1 MISLSN
7 MAHRLKLKTF
17 AEARGGTAAV
27 EFALIAPI
35 LIVLYLG
42 LAELTLGMM
51 ASRRTSHLAATVGD
65 LASQSE
71 SLTDAN
77 VSDIFD
83 IGTSMLQP
91 FATSGTV
98 LKIRLSCVKMST
110 SNKAE
115 VQWSDGRNLTKYAN
129 NYVMTNIT
137 TTQLPQG
144 ESMIVT
150 EVEYNYTSPFTQFLP
165 TLTTFKD
172 TFYHHPRTGTT
183 VTRKTS

>member
-1 MISLSN
+1 MISLSKL
-7 MAHRLKLKTF
+7 AHRLKLRTF
-17 AEARGGTAAV
+17 AEARGGAAAV

-35 LIVLYLG
+35 LIILYLG

-65 LASQSE
+65 LAAQSE
-71 SLTDAN
+71 TLTDAN

-91 FATSGTV
+91 FSTSGTT
-98 LKIRLSCVKMST
+98 LKIRLSLVKMST
-110 SNKAE
+110 ANKAE

-144 ESMIVT
+144 ESMVVT
-150 EVEYNYTSPFTQFLP
+150 EVEYSYTSPFTKFMP
-165 TLTTFKD
+165 GVSTFKD
-172 TFYHHPRTGTT
+172 TYYHHPRTGTT
-183 VTRKTS
+183 VTRKAS